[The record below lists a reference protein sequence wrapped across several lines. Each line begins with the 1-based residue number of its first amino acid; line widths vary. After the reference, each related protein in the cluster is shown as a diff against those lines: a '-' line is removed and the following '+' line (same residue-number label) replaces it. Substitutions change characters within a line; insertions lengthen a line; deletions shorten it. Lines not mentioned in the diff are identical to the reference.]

1 MSIPAYGYYY
11 LPVPG
16 PGGLRE
22 ALASESLSG
31 ERGTQAAL
39 LRNLSTIWEVTGA
52 AEAGDVRR
60 CAGLND
66 FPHVGSAAGNSIT
79 LN

>member
-1 MSIPAYGYYY
+1 MRSIPAYGYYY

-39 LRNLSTIWEVTGA
+39 LRNLLTIWEVTGA
-52 AEAGDVRR
+52 AEAGDVR
-60 CAGLND
+60 GVYD
-66 FPHVGSAAGNSIT
+66 
-79 LN
+79 

>member
-1 MSIPAYGYYY
+1 MRSIPAYGYYY

-39 LRNLSTIWEVTGA
+39 LRNLLLYGKLPGRQKQVMYG
-52 AEAGDVRR
+52 GVQD
-60 CAGLND
+60 
-66 FPHVGSAAGNSIT
+66 
-79 LN
+79 